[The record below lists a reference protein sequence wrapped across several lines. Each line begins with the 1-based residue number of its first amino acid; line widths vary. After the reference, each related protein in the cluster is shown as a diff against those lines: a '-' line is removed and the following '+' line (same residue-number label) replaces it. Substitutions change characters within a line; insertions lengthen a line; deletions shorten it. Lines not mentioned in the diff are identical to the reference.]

1 MIDIL
6 AILLE
11 ATELKGCASGIVGA
25 LAHVDYIAHIV
36 ACTDTVGTLA
46 PVGEFIIKVYQSF
59 GIFVPAC
66 EVILANTLTAEF
78 PGARSSMMALK
89 NASRPARPSTYV
101 STISP

>member
-59 GIFVPAC
+59 EYLFQR
-66 EVILANTLTAEF
+66 
-78 PGARSSMMALK
+78 ARSYFCEYPH
-89 NASRPARPSTYV
+89 RRIPRRARP
-101 STISP
+101 